1 MSKKI
6 KVTLP
11 QNIYEIIKNDI
22 DDFNMTSNHFMNYI
36 FLNLN
41 EKYKNFKGN
50 PTIAEQSKEKSS
62 IQFNLNKASN
72 LIYYDVLR
80 ENNAQNE
87 SEFMRSLLIRYATN
101 PKNKRELFIFRESVE
116 RLNLAIKDKKN
127 VYITFNDNRKVK
139 VSPYYIGSSDLEI
152 ANYIFCY
159 DYLEEKYKN
168 YKLSYLNQVYTTSE
182 TGNWEDKKYIN
193 DVIKNFDPFLSKGQV
208 IKIRLSERGK
218 KLFKAIKINR
228 PKFINS
234 KDDIFEFEAS
244 EEQIK
249 RYFTYFLDD
258 ATIIEPIELKKWF
271 IEKYEN
277 ALKNLKK

>member
-1 MSKKI
+1 M
-6 KVTLP
+6 
-11 QNIYEIIKNDI
+11 
-22 DDFNMTSNHFMNYI
+22 
-36 FLNLN
+36 
-41 EKYKNFKGN
+41 EK
-50 PTIAEQSKEKSS
+50 
-62 IQFNLNKASN
+62 
-72 LIYYDVLR
+72 
-80 ENNAQNE
+80 
-87 SEFMRSLLIRYATN
+87 
-101 PKNKRELFIFRESVE
+101 
-116 RLNLAIKDKKN
+116 
-127 VYITFNDNRKVK
+127 
-139 VSPYYIGSSDLEI
+139 
-152 ANYIFCY
+152 
-159 DYLEEKYKN
+159 
-168 YKLSYLNQVYTTSE
+168 SYLNQVYTTSE

-228 PKFINS
+228 PKLINS

>member
-1 MSKKI
+1 MKKVRFTI
-6 KVTLP
+6 SDFM
-11 QNIYEIIKNDI
+11 NEIIKSDSEYFRLPIGKIGNIIFNYYI
-22 DDFNMTSNHFMNYI
+22 DK
-36 FLNLN
+36 NLN
-41 EKYKNFKGN
+41 KVVLEDSLG
-50 PTIAEQSKEKSS
+50 EV

-228 PKFINS
+228 PKLINS